1 MVWYIFVW
9 LDSRKLSFLYFEG
22 WFCIKL
28 SGFSSVGES
37 CTTAKFVLSLLTEKK
52 KKKYITMCLH
62 DYIFHE
68 YTSQVSLVSSIQSH
82 FIALEFISSCL
93 WFQISDWNSYSSMT
107 KPRQHPCYHYLPPPL
122 VHYLYQRT
130 CGQELDEKGNIGR
143 LRREA
148 ISAVSPFSSFDSD

>member
-1 MVWYIFVW
+1 MVHFCMTGFQKTFIPVLRRLVLYKVVRFFICM
-9 LDSRKLSFLYFEG
+9 RKLYHRKV
-22 WFCIKL
+22 CVIP
-28 SGFSSVGES
+28 
-37 CTTAKFVLSLLTEKK
+37 ANRKK
-52 KKKYITMCLH
+52 NNKKYITMCLH